1 VDYAKKKEK
10 RAQIKFVKDETIPR
24 DDQYKSHAVHVP
36 SGEPPNS
43 RSRPRAKRK
52 AGVVRPITQG
62 KLLKNSS
69 RSKVCR
75 IVTTKYV
82 MLTNSHFQPTGTRP
96 KPTTQQLPGRSRPS
110 TVAKPASSG
119 AGSTVSRAP
128 PPPPG
133 RDRLPP
139 SLPEEP
145 DIPMYRAKYPFEGQ
159 AGELS
164 LLKDDLVELVEK
176 DENGWWL
183 VKKGSLEGWT
193 PSNYLELEPPK
204 PKAAPAPPPAPPP
217 AARRPPAPPTA
228 PAAPVVAPKPNAP
241 RTTQTRVQV
250 QSLTADASAKPVSVF
265 PGMVPPN
272 DTAAPWKRTP
282 DASAGT
288 TPVASRPT
296 SAVGAKP
303 PPPAPPVGKKPAPPP
318 PVASKPAAPKLPGR
332 PPIPTAT
339 RPPPAPT
346 APRPGAVKPSGPA
359 PGQMDLAAAVR
370 FFSAASIAQP
380 DLTPSACEACPED
393 SRE

>member
-10 RAQIKFVKDETIPR
+10 RAQIKFVKDEPIPR

-52 AGVVRPITQG
+52 LGVVRPITQG
-62 KLLKNSS
+62 KLLKNSG
-69 RSKVCR
+69 RSKVCC
-75 IVTTKYV
+75 IVAAQYFV
-82 MLTNSHFQPTGTRP
+82 LTCSRFQPTGTRP
-96 KPTTQQLPGRSRPS
+96 KPTTQQLPGSSRPS
-110 TVAKPASSG
+110 TVAKPAASG
-119 AGSTVSRAP
+119 ADSTVSRAP

-139 SLPEEP
+139 SVPEEH

-164 LLKDDLVELVEK
+164 LSKDDLVELVEK
-176 DENGWWL
+176 DDNGWWL
-183 VKKGSLEGWT
+183 VKKGSLEGWA
-193 PSNYLELEPPK
+193 PSNYLELVPPK

-217 AARRPPAPPTA
+217 AARRPPAPPPA
-228 PAAPVVAPKPNAP
+228 PAAPVIAPKPNAP
-241 RTTQTRVQV
+241 QTTQARVQV
-250 QSLTADASAKPVSVF
+250 QSLTANASAKPVSVF
-265 PGMVPPN
+265 PGMAPSN
-272 DTAAPWKRTP
+272 GTAVPWKRTL

-303 PPPAPPVGKKPAPPP
+303 PPPPVGKKPAPPP

-332 PPIPTAT
+332 PPVPTAT

-346 APRPGAVKPSGPA
+346 APRPGAVKPSGST

-370 FFSAASIAQP
+370 SFSAALLPNA